1 MEKDKK
7 KKLKKRL
14 ITFAVII
21 LTLVTMAIGW
31 DLYVEIDTSY
41 KCLEFVIPLFCNRE
55 VIHLSNGQFFDE
67 EKLEKMYL
75 SKWQA
80 NRVLENIEHNNNWI
94 KGEIDE
100 KVEERLNFYTRE
112 DIYNKIPYIENKYW
126 IFTNRSN
133 GAEDKHSIEEVINT
147 LYYSISFGLYDVD
160 NNVLYYYEY
169 AR

>member
-1 MEKDKK
+1 MKK
-7 KKLKKRL
+7 KIL
-14 ITFAVII
+14 ITSII
-21 LTLVTMAIGW
+21 IIAIIMMLVIGW
-31 DLYVEIDTSY
+31 DLYVEISTTY
-41 KCLEFVIPLFCNRE
+41 KGLELVIPIFCKRE
-55 VIHLSNGQFFDE
+55 VITLSNGQFFDE

-80 NRVLENIEHNNNWI
+80 DRVLENIEHNNNWT

-100 KVEERLNFYTRE
+100 KVEERLKFYTRE

-126 IFTNRSN
+126 IFTNRST

-147 LYYSISFGLYDVD
+147 LYYSITFGLYDVD